1 VVLAER
7 GDQAF
12 ARSEHQAMV
21 TYLSSGIVDPEELE
35 ILARVLEKA
44 RETLAVEK
52 GSPEHEALAIA
63 LVQLTHR
70 LSEEDALL
78 AELIRSRRET
88 AA

>member
-1 VVLAER
+1 
-7 GDQAF
+7 
-12 ARSEHQAMV
+12 MV

-44 RETLAVEK
+44 RETLAVKK
-52 GSPEHEALAIA
+52 GSAEHEALAIA